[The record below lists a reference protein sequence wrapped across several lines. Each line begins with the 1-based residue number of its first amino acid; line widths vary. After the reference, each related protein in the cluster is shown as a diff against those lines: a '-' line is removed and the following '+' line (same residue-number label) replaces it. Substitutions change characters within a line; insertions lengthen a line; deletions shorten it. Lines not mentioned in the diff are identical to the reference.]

1 MAPST
6 RRFSLSPA
14 VKASHRVLDNP
25 APQRTHNNRN
35 SIDSTNSAHTIGEM
49 PVVQVEKLLVD
60 PVQRWTSC
68 NRI

>member
-1 MAPST
+1 MAHSS

-25 APQRTHNNRN
+25 HRSHSNR
-35 SIDSTNSAHTIGEM
+35 SSVDSHHSAHTLNEM
-49 PVVQVEKLLVD
+49 PVVQVEKHLID
-60 PVQRWTSC
+60 PIQRWTSC